1 MKYAVMIGSNM
12 FIGTSGVLR
21 VETNGKLK
29 EFLNVR
35 EIFRERSEGSYLAVD
50 CDIKDAKNKRE
61 IKLFKSK
68 PIVIDESVKVQSSHN
83 IVEARRE
90 DNSVII
96 KVEQI
101 TPNDYSLPR
110 SGPIPEML
118 KNYPIDAI
126 LRITGDFYAGNYH
139 IFADNYKMIIG
150 GGVTITGGL
159 SVGTGGMVLTPM
171 GFGM

>member
-21 VETNGKLK
+21 VEVNGRLK

-50 CDIKDAKNKRE
+50 CDIKDTKNKRE
-61 IKLFKSK
+61 IKLFKNK
-68 PIVIDESVKVQSSHN
+68 PVAIDKSVKIQSSHN

-90 DNSVII
+90 DNSTII
-96 KVEQI
+96 KIEQI
-101 TPNDYSLPR
+101 TPNDHSLPK

-118 KNYPIDAI
+118 KKYPIDAI
-126 LRITGDFYAGNYH
+126 LRITGDFYAGDYH
-139 IFADNYKMIIG
+139 IFANNYEMIIG
-150 GGVTITGGL
+150 GGITIAGGL
-159 SVGTGGMVLTPM
+159 SVGTDGMILTSM